1 MRLLVEADAEAA
13 ALRAA
18 AEIDALAEAAIA
30 ARGRFNLALSGGS
43 TPRRMFEIL
52 ASSAIDWATTARRFS
67 RSSMGIAWPS

>member
-1 MRLLVEADAEAA
+1 MEADAEAA

-52 ASSAIDWATTARRFS
+52 ASSAHVG
-67 RSSMGIAWPS
+67 MGLLQQRHRLGPGRALSGR